1 MRLPESKKILA
12 AISSD
17 TFKGISS
24 STVSSIIQAV
34 LQVFLVPIYL
44 TNLGIG
50 LYGEWI
56 VLFTMANLLS
66 LCDFGIGVVLSNEYL
81 NRFSRDLDDGG
92 NLVTVVNTYLS
103 IFVFVIFVTLLCIIY
118 LFCDTIIAEFKYGLS
133 IANIVGILIYHLLNI
148 LISVPNGL
156 FRTYNR
162 YAEWVN
168 ITSTYRLIEGFVIF
182 SVLELSQNTGLLIF
196 AMVLVKFVYAIVL
209 QKKIVKISNYSF
221 FSFSS
226 LREYDKLKILQKS
239 ILGLS
244 LNNIFQNVFTGIFP
258 AVITNLFGSIF
269 FVQYNSLRTLVNAFR
284 MVYGVICAAIWRDLA
299 IEFSRGNR
307 FRLKKIITQ
316 YEFVILS
323 MAVLFIIFLTIFGEL
338 IFEKWLG
345 SQLEFDH
352 KNFVYLTIAVFI
364 ASIFSVRH
372 TLLLAINKTTK
383 LSMFLLLSNLILFSV
398 VVCSSLFFDA
408 NLTGIGIVLY
418 EMTLCFYVF
427 YETHNLLA
435 KMTSDE
441 II

>member
-1 MRLPESKKILA
+1 
-12 AISSD
+12 
-17 TFKGISS
+17 
-24 STVSSIIQAV
+24 
-34 LQVFLVPIYL
+34 
-44 TNLGIG
+44 
-50 LYGEWI
+50 
-56 VLFTMANLLS
+56 
-66 LCDFGIGVVLSNEYL
+66 
-81 NRFSRDLDDGG
+81 
-92 NLVTVVNTYLS
+92 
-103 IFVFVIFVTLLCIIY
+103 
-118 LFCDTIIAEFKYGLS
+118 
-133 IANIVGILIYHLLNI
+133 
-148 LISVPNGL
+148 
-156 FRTYNR
+156 
-162 YAEWVN
+162 
-168 ITSTYRLIEGFVIF
+168 
-182 SVLELSQNTGLLIF
+182 
-196 AMVLVKFVYAIVL
+196 MVLVKLVYAIVL

-244 LNNIFQNVFTGIFP
+244 LNNVFQNVFTGIFP

-307 FRLKKIITQ
+307 IRLKKIITQ

-418 EMTLCFYVF
+418 EITLCFYVF